1 MCSIKGTARLLEEHR
16 TDSDLRHTLPARD
29 KLASA
34 SRPPH
39 PIAVGFTLCDI
50 MATAKRIH
58 RRKDVR
64 PQAGIETYG
73 DTLFADPV
81 NNKYPIDTPGRI
93 RAAWA
98 YIHQPSN
105 RAKYTAAE
113 RRTIMSRIKR
123 AAKARRLTLP
133 DPEEFVELM
142 ARLRKAKRRT

>member
-39 PIAVGFTLCDI
+39 PRAVGFTLCDI